1 MVERRRFLHGTVLAA
16 TLGTGV
22 AELLSGSPRDLVRAA
37 AEENLAPPPGG
48 SVGPPTGQQALVCE
62 VVGPANG
69 GFEEPVVD
77 GVIPGWTQTFGR
89 AATFGVVDTRASEGT
104 HSLRLVDSASDG
116 SLGVQCDP
124 FPAVENEFYLASA
137 QAYLEQGTLAL
148 YLYFHDAAGGVL
160 ATLTRQFT
168 SVLDGWQTVAVG
180 GTAPPGTAQA
190 SVLLYSPAAAVSA
203 FHVDDVQVARMG
215 ARVETFGPSALTAAI
230 SGMVVLDNHAYTA
243 VRGDLAEIDLTTR
256 TLRRT
261 APYPGSGSAW
271 AITASGGRIFV
282 AVDLDVYV
290 FDPATGELRNLGRL
304 GTGTG
309 TTWCMTAAPD
319 GMVYAG
325 VYPAGQVW
333 EISPTTET
341 LRNLGTAV
349 PGQQYVRAIAADET
363 FVYAGTQPAG
373 HVIAYDRTTGEKHDI
388 TPSLDGL
395 PGVTVMALAGDRLI
409 YGAGPQLVDLR
420 RDGSDVRL
428 VPLPDGGIADAL
440 AVGPD
445 GGLYVT
451 GRATGSVYWRAGQ
464 ELVPVATPIDLEETR
479 ALVVLDEHTL
489 LGAGG
494 SGALWWVDVETG
506 ASTLLDLADLGL
518 ADPEPAQSITLGA
531 NGQTVY
537 VGGSNIV
544 TAHGPRNAKPRRLR
558 VPGQAKQMRFVN
570 GRLYAAT
577 YPRTEVVELNPII
590 NKARSLGLIG
600 RPQYRPLTMEYDART
615 RTLLVGTAPV
625 NGQLSGALTLVDLA
639 HDTLEVLTDILH
651 DQAVAS
657 IAVDN
662 GIAYLAGDAQG
673 VSVTPTQDSATVA
686 AFDIAAGRKLWEVAP
701 LHGHRSI
708 AGIAVHDGI
717 LYAVY
722 KRVSGRWFAM
732 DLHTRQVIHQGVLP
746 GTHSY
751 GEINIHRDH
760 VYASVHR
767 GLVFLLGPGL
777 DEARLV
783 LDGLEE
789 GWIQSVPQLAF
800 EPRSWSAW
808 GMNGL
813 DLARFD
819 LDPTCLGPRAAPLSP
834 RLSPR

>member
-1 MVERRRFLHGTVLAA
+1 MVERRRFLRDTVLAA
-16 TLGTGV
+16 AVGAGV
-22 AELLSGSPRDLVRAA
+22 ADLLSGSTLDRAVASLARTPGDA
-37 AEENLAPPPGG
+37 ALPAA
-48 SVGPPTGQQALVCE
+48 QRALTCE

-77 GVIPGWTQTFGR
+77 GVIPGWTQTHGR
-89 AATFGVVDTRASEGT
+89 VGAVSVVDTRAREGT
-104 HSLRLVDSASDG
+104 FSLRLVDEASDD
-116 SLGVQCDP
+116 SLGLQCDP
-124 FPAVENEFYLASA
+124 VPAVAGEFYLASA

-148 YLYFHDAAGGVL
+148 YLSFHDASGGVL
-160 ATLTRQFT
+160 ATFTRQFT
-168 SVLDGWQTVAVG
+168 SVVEGWQTVAVG
-180 GTAPPGTAQA
+180 GTAPAGSTRA
-190 SVLLYSPAAAVSA
+190 SVLLYSPVAAVTTCY
-203 FHVDDVQVARMG
+203 VDAVQVAGLG
-215 ARVETFGPSALTAAI
+215 ARVETFGPSALTAAM

-261 APYPGSGSAW
+261 ASYPGNGSAW
-271 AITASGGRIFV
+271 AITASGGRVFFAI
-282 AVDLDVYV
+282 DLDVYV
-290 FDPATGELRNLGRL
+290 FDPATGELRNLGSL

-309 TTWCMTAAPD
+309 TTWCMTTAPD

-333 EISPTTET
+333 EISPTTGA

-373 HVIAYDRTTGEKHDI
+373 HVIAYDRATGERRDI
-388 TPSLDGL
+388 TPVLDGL
-395 PGVTVMALAGDRLI
+395 PGVTVMTLAGDRLI
-409 YGAGPQLVDLR
+409 YGAGPQLVDIR
-420 RDGSDVRL
+420 PDGSDVRL

-445 GGLYVT
+445 GTLYVT
-451 GRATGSVYWRAGQ
+451 GRATGSVYRRVGD

-479 ALVVLDEHTL
+479 ALVVLDEDTL

-494 SGALWWVDVETG
+494 SGALWWVDVATG

-537 VGGSNIV
+537 VGGSNII
-544 TAHGPRNAKPRRLR
+544 TSHGPGNAKPRRLR
-558 VPGQAKQMRFVN
+558 VPGQAKQIRFVN

-577 YPRTEVVELNPII
+577 YPRTEIVELNPAI
-590 NKARSLGLIG
+590 NRARSLGVIG
-600 RPQYRPLTMEYDART
+600 RPQYRPLTMEYDTRT

-662 GIAYLAGDAQG
+662 GIAYLAGDAHG
-673 VSVTPTQDSATVA
+673 VSVPPTQDSATIA
-686 AFDIAAGRKLWEVAP
+686 AFDIAARRTLWEVAP
-701 LHGHRSI
+701 LPGHRSI
-708 AGIAVHDGI
+708 AGIAVHDGV

-722 KRVSGRWFAM
+722 KRVAGVWLAM
-732 DLHTRQVIHQGVLP
+732 DLETRQILHHGVLP

-751 GEINIHRDH
+751 GEITVHRDR

-767 GLVFLLGPGL
+767 GLIFLLGPGL

-789 GWIQSVPQLAF
+789 GWTQSLPQLAF

-819 LDPTCLGPRAAPLSP
+819 LDPTCAEPASSAR
-834 RLSPR
+834 